1 MATFAIWLPPAGIFS
16 LVLAVLG
23 AIVSIWEFKGWK
35 RIALASAFVLLGVG
49 EGVVLY
55 RADVAHDAEVKQQHV
70 DVEAL
75 RSDLQ
80 KSELQRAAESAY
92 LRAKIEDYD
101 KFGPALMLIA
111 KTGAE
116 FQRKQYENKVQTEK
130 ELYDFTMDVVKRIR
144 ALEAKYN
151 DAEEK
156 ARADYDV
163 ARRGKITI
171 EDNRGPWNDYIAK
184 STQLSTMK
192 DREFRD
198 TILPDAL
205 YARGEMWR
213 RHIPE
218 PVLDPMNRAGVDSA
232 LRGMLAGPYPEMSL
246 AVYLEDMAKHLRH

>member
-1 MATFAIWLPPAGIFS
+1 MVMAMWFPPVGTFGILLAIAGF
-16 LVLAVLG
+16 
-23 AIVSIWEFKGWK
+23 IVSIVGFQGKT
-35 RIALASAFVLLGVG
+35 RIVLAGACILLGLG
-49 EGVVLY
+49 EIVSIIK
-55 RADVAHDAEVKQQHV
+55 ADAAHDAEVKQQHA
-70 DVEAL
+70 DVEGL

-101 KFGPALMLIA
+101 KFGPALMLMA